1 MTKIYTKAGDK
12 GKTDYKGVKVKKD
25 HPTLE
30 LLGTIDELNSIMGIL
45 INQAKQK
52 KLKLN
57 LCRLQSDLI
66 TISSIIYKSE
76 AVDLSRRIGFIESWI
91 DGVELK
97 LPKLDRFIL
106 PGGSC
111 LASWLH
117 LARAVCRRAE
127 RRAVV
132 LADGIEPDV
141 LVYLNRL
148 SDLFFVLARRA
159 NI

>member
-12 GKTDYKGVKVKKD
+12 GKTNYKGREVKKD

-45 INQAKQK
+45 ISQAKQK

-57 LCRLQSDLI
+57 LCSLQSDLI
-66 TISSIIYKSE
+66 TISSIIYESKP
-76 AVDLSRRIGFIESWI
+76 VDLSGRIGFIESWI

-111 LASWLH
+111 FASWLH

-132 LADGIEPDV
+132 LADGIEPGI